1 MTKNKF
7 VADIEAAVDTVQKQ
21 DKNGTNVIIPTDKD
35 IDNLIEFIKADPTMF
50 GAYHQPLVDF
60 FAQHYPDETKMPW
73 GIGSRSFYGINL
85 LSHFAPIGF
94 SRSYLQR
101 IFSAVWDI
109 EGDVIQYVNK
119 SGQNGLQHQTVS
131 ISRVPFYHL
140 GLLET
145 GNHKRIAYNVDDDH
159 NQKIDK
165 VIQYRERRLANARKA
180 KAEGTIDV
188 GHRNP
193 FGSDPS
199 SQNLIAQ
206 VRSENRANRDRY
218 IFDENGDIAAP
229 APHTLVS
236 KSDEYY
242 DDKALN
248 EIFRGLL
255 KKKGDFLDAETKNA
269 LSKFML

>member
-1 MTKNKF
+1 MTTNKF
-7 VADIEAAVDTVQKQ
+7 VNDIEAATDTVRKQ
-21 DKNGTNVIIPTDKD
+21 DKNGTSVIIPTDAD
-35 IDNLIEFIKADPTMF
+35 IDNLIAFIKSEPTMF
-50 GAYHQPLVDF
+50 NTYHQPLVDF
-60 FAQHYPDETKMPW
+60 FAEHYPDEKMPW

-94 SRSYLQR
+94 SRSHLQR

-119 SGQNGLQHQTVS
+119 SGQKGLQHQTVS

-145 GNHKRIAYNVDDDH
+145 GNHKRIAYNVADDH

-193 FGSDPS
+193 YGSDPS

-206 VRSENRANRDRY
+206 VSSENRAHRDRY

-229 APHTLVS
+229 SPHTLVA

-242 DDKALN
+242 SDKALN

-255 KKKGDFLDAETKNA
+255 KKKGDFLDAETRAA
-269 LSKFML
+269 LSKFMS